1 MDLHYPPQEIDTEE
15 REDGTIILRSPLKL
29 GECEKSVGEKFRKTC
44 KAYHNNIWLAERVGE
59 DWRTINYGEA
69 LAAIDSLAQSM
80 VNMKLNQS
88 RGVMI
93 LSENSINHGLVNV
106 AALSAGI
113 PLSPISVAYSMMSSD
128 YAKLKHCF
136 DLVAPGMIYVENG
149 IQFEKALD
157 NLNLNNV
164 HVVCSNNPSKN
175 IKMKLFNDLVSTTP
189 SDTLQKIYDSVN
201 HDSIAKYLFTSGS
214 TGMPKGVINTQLMLC
229 TNMQQVEQIRPHEM
243 DEHNVVVDWL
253 PWNHTMGGNHI
264 FNGIFWSGGSL
275 YIDKGRPIPGM
286 FDETVKNLKEISPSY
301 YTSVPAGLAMLLEK
315 LKSDSE
321 LQNVFFKNLIAVGY
335 GGASL
340 PPEVWYGLRDL
351 FKAKTGNNLNLVC
364 GWGATETAPVATST
378 YFKLDEPGNIGLPIP
393 GVEIKMVPSGG
404 KMELRVKGQN
414 ITPGYLKRPDLT
426 KKAFDE
432 DGFYLIGD
440 AGKLVDKDDPSRG
453 IDFDGRVVENFKLLT
468 GTWVDVGTL
477 RILVV
482 NACSPLIQDAVIAGH
497 DKNYV
502 TVLAWPNIEACKKI
516 INNDSLTH
524 PQEILNHQLI
534 RDKIKSSLG
543 IHNKNNPGSS
553 TKIKKII
560 LMDKPPSFDDN
571 EITDK
576 GYINQSSALT
586 SRKALVDKLYNE
598 ESEHEV
604 IVVY

>member
-1 MDLHYPPQEIDTEE
+1 MELTYPPQEIDVETK
-15 REDGTIILRSPLKL
+15 EDGTIILRSPLEL
-29 GECEKSVGEKFRKTC
+29 GECEKSVGQKFRKTC
-44 KAYHNNIWLAERVGE
+44 KEHKDSIWLAERVGE
-59 DWRTINYGEA
+59 DWKTIKYGEA
-69 LAAIDSLAQSM
+69 LPFVDSLAQSM
-80 VNMKLNQS
+80 VDMGLSQT

-93 LSENSINHGLVNV
+93 LSGNSVNHGLINI

-136 DLVAPGMIYVENG
+136 DLVEPGMIYVEDG
-149 IQFEKALD
+149 KLFEKALE
-157 NLNLNNV
+157 NLDLNNIL
-164 HVVCSNNPSKN
+164 VVCTNNPSEN
-175 IKMKLFNDLVSTTP
+175 INMKLFDDLLSVVPKNSLQTT
-189 SDTLQKIYDSVN
+189 YDSVN

-229 TNMQQVEQIRPHEM
+229 TNMQQVQQIRPHEM
-243 DEHNVVVDWL
+243 DKHNVVVDWL

-264 FNGIFWSGGSL
+264 FNGVFWSGGSL
-275 YIDKGRPIPGM
+275 YIDKGRPMPGM
-286 FDETVKNLKEISPSY
+286 FDETVRNLKEISPSY

-315 LKSDSE
+315 LISDDE
-321 LQNVFFKNLIAVGY
+321 LQKNFFKNLISVGY

-351 FKAKTGNNLNLVC
+351 FKEKTGKDLNLVC

-404 KMELRVKGQN
+404 KMELRVRGKN

-426 KKAFDE
+426 EKAFDK

-440 AGKLVDKDDPSRG
+440 AGKLVDEDDPSRG

-482 NACSPLIQDAVIAGH
+482 NACAPLIQDAVIAGH
-497 DKNYV
+497 DKNYI

-516 INNDSLTH
+516 INDDAVTN
-524 PQEILNHQLI
+524 PPEILNHQLI
-534 RDKIKSSLG
+534 RDKIKSSLA
-543 IHNKNNPGSS
+543 IHNKNYPGSS
-553 TKIKKII
+553 TKVKKII

-586 SRKALVDKLYNE
+586 SRKILVDKLYSE
-598 ESEHEV
+598 ESEYEV
-604 IVVY
+604 ILVY